1 VPKQPGSQQRPADD
15 PYSLTEARVIFELAG
30 RDHPDAEEERHRS
43 FGHDLIGQT
52 WRLPPP

>member
-1 VPKQPGSQQRPADD
+1 
-15 PYSLTEARVIFELAG
+15 VIFELAG

-52 WRLPPP
+52 WRLPPA